1 LIVVIVI
8 DTISVS
14 IKPSSIAL
22 VRIVGIEHL
31 NKQTTNNAFGI
42 LGTRLIDLFSRRSA
56 NTCP

>member
-14 IKPSSIAL
+14 ITPTSIAL

-31 NKQTTNNAFGI
+31 NNQTTNNAFGI
-42 LGTRLIDLFSRRSA
+42 LGTRLIYLFL
-56 NTCP
+56 